1 MKKLFHYFQIF
12 ISLII
17 FNLLLVISGLPVYA
31 GETVLNTALSV
42 TIPDQQNGNPGDFL
56 TYVLSFQNRGNSPV
70 DLQIEYLTDPDWDII
85 GDTMVTIPAN
95 AKNLYFPVTVIIPT
109 NASAN
114 IVKKIQIRFKIY
126 GEAFNLPM
134 VSIPVFVN
142 PVSTINFTVPPPQ
155 NGLNGT
161 AVNYNV
167 VVTNNGNTS
176 EYFSVKGMSENEW
189 PLEIEPSNFQ
199 LNPDQSQTVTVKHQI
214 PGYSETDYDQVKL
227 QFSWGNEQKVIFL
240 TTNITDKFAKMADSY
255 YIWQGQISASH
266 PDISNPSIS
275 DPNLSFSLNGQWK
288 PDSTAQLYMSDLL
301 SDLNRR
307 YYTHFKT
314 KDWDVKAG
322 DFSLPWEG
330 LIAPKSSLGNL
341 RATHK
346 VGQRSY
352 SIFAWDNP
360 EDESSKH
367 PFGLEAFLND
377 NSRISLLNDFI
388 NNSHQT
394 VLEWDY
400 QTNLKPGLKWS
411 NSLAY
416 NASDSNGYAL
426 GIGVDRYYGDW
437 YFSSQAQ
444 TFKEISDYIDKKRLQ
459 LTLYQPLSNDKMTIY
474 NQFIYEARTIEDVE
488 PDQTT
493 KLTDYD
499 DYYFE
504 TMFNWPFGLNLR
516 FSFQHQLANGSFSK
530 ENTSIFME
538 DSFQKGRYQHEWW
551 LSHSVDNLALDND
564 SNYTKL
570 NWETE
575 YALSKNEDLLF
586 NPQIVS
592 NSASTENESKLGF
605 GFQQRL
611 YHNSLEWKS
620 LIYRFFTSEPKY
632 SLECSLDWRIYQY
645 QLALEYVGVWNSDY
659 TTDSFNL
666 TLRKKFSIPIQKP
679 LGTIEGIAF
688 LDRNQ
693 NGKFDSDETPLR
705 KMILVLDGSTTVE
718 TGQDGRFTIY
728 GLTPGQHQ
736 ISLDPL
742 YEVIYMPKT
751 PVTTVT
757 VNQYQTIQLE
767 MPFIR
772 SQNITGTIYFDR
784 NMNGEQ
790 DPNENGL
797 SGIPIRLIN
806 KEQKTESQTYTNQ
819 DGQFIFYQLAPGLYQ
834 FSFDE
839 NLLPDN
845 LQAPGD
851 LGTITV
857 DSGNLEESSLIKIGL
872 IPFERPIDIVKE
884 ETRLL
889 LTLSQEVI
897 KPGAIL
903 ELSIESGLTL
913 KSLEITLPTGETI
926 PLETTSK
933 HTWKYRWQIPSNLP
947 FGQVKIK
954 CRGIDPEGKT
964 HQDEALL
971 VIIP

>member
-1 MKKLFHYFQIF
+1 MI
-12 ISLII
+12 
-17 FNLLLVISGLPVYA
+17 NGLPVRA

-42 TIPDQQNGNPGDFL
+42 TVPDQQNGNPGDFL
-56 TYVLSFQNRGNSPV
+56 TYVLSFQNRGDSPV
-70 DLQIEYLTDPDWDII
+70 DLQVEYLTGPDWDII

-95 AKNLYFPVTVIIPT
+95 AKNFYFPVTVIIPT
-109 NASAN
+109 NVSAN
-114 IVKKIQIRFKIY
+114 LVKKIQIGFKIY

-134 VSIPVFVN
+134 VSIPILVN

-161 AVNYNV
+161 TVNYNV
-167 VVTNNGNTS
+167 VITNTGNTS
-176 EYFSVKGMSENEW
+176 EYFSVKALSENEW
-189 PLEIEPSNFQ
+189 PLEIEPSHFQ
-199 LNPDQSQTVTVKHQI
+199 LNPGQSQTVTVKHQI
-214 PGYSETDYDQVKL
+214 PGYSETDYDQIKL
-227 QFSWGNEQKVIFL
+227 QFSWGNEQKIIFL
-240 TTNITDKFAKMADSY
+240 TTNITDKFTKMADRY

-275 DPNLSFSLNGQWK
+275 DPNLSFSLSGQWK
-288 PDSTAQLYMSDLL
+288 PGSTAQLYMSDLL

-307 YYTHFKT
+307 YYTNFKT

-330 LIAPKSSLGNL
+330 MIVPKSSLGNL

-346 VGQRSY
+346 VGERSY
-352 SIFAWDNP
+352 SIYAWENP
-360 EDESSKH
+360 EGESSKH
-367 PFGLEAFLND
+367 PFGLEAFFND
-377 NSRISLLNDFI
+377 NSRISLLNDSFD
-388 NNSHQT
+388 NSDQT

-400 QTNLKPGLKWS
+400 QTDLKPGLKWS

-416 NASDSNGYAL
+416 NASDSDGYAL
-426 GIGVDRYYGDW
+426 GIGVDRYYGKW
-437 YFSSQAQ
+437 YFSSRAQ
-444 TFKEISDYIDKKRLQ
+444 TFKEISDYFDKKRLQ
-459 LTLYQPLSNDKMTIY
+459 LTLYQPLSNEKMTIY
-474 NQFIYEARTIEDVE
+474 NQFIYEARTIEDVG
-488 PDQTT
+488 PDQTPQ
-493 KLTDYD
+493 LIDYD

-516 FSFQHQLANGSFSK
+516 FSYQQQLANGSFSK

-564 SNYTKL
+564 STYTKL

-575 YALSKNEDLLF
+575 YALTKNEDLLF

-592 NSASTENESKLGF
+592 NSAAAENESKLGF

-620 LIYRFFTSEPKY
+620 LLYRFFTSEPKY

-645 QLALEYVGVWNSDY
+645 QLALEYVGVWNSNY

-693 NGKFDSDETPLR
+693 NAKFDSDETPLR
-705 KMILVLDGSTTVE
+705 KMILILDGSTTFE
-718 TGQDGRFTIY
+718 TDQNGHFAIY
-728 GLTPGQHQ
+728 GLTPGEHQ

-742 YEVIYMPKT
+742 YAVIYLPKT
-751 PVTTVT
+751 PITTVK

-767 MPFIR
+767 LPFIR

-806 KEQKTESQTYTNQ
+806 KDQKTESQTYTNQ

-834 FSFDE
+834 FGFDDH
-839 NLLPDN
+839 LLPDN

-851 LGTITV
+851 LGTITI
-857 DSGNLEESSLIKIGL
+857 DSGNLEEASLIKIGL
-872 IPFERPIDIVKE
+872 IPFERPINIVKE
-884 ETRLL
+884 ETTLL

-903 ELSIESGLTL
+903 ELTIESGLTL
-913 KSLEITLPTGETI
+913 KSLELALPTGETI
-926 PLETTSK
+926 PLETASK
-933 HTWKYRWQIPSNLP
+933 HTWKYRWQIPPNLP

-954 CRGIDPEGKT
+954 CRGIEPEGRT

>member
-1 MKKLFHYFQIF
+1 MI
-12 ISLII
+12 
-17 FNLLLVISGLPVYA
+17 NGLPVRA

-42 TIPDQQNGNPGDFL
+42 TVPDQQNGNPGDFL
-56 TYVLSFQNRGNSPV
+56 TYVLSFQNRGDSPV
-70 DLQIEYLTDPDWDII
+70 DLQVEYLTGPDWDII

-95 AKNLYFPVTVIIPT
+95 AKNFYFPVTVIMPT
-109 NASAN
+109 NVSAN
-114 IVKKIQIRFKIY
+114 LVKKIQIGFKIY

-134 VSIPVFVN
+134 VSIPILVN

-161 AVNYNV
+161 TVNYNV
-167 VVTNNGNTS
+167 VITNTGNTS
-176 EYFSVKGMSENEW
+176 EYFSVKALSENEW
-189 PLEIEPSNFQ
+189 PLEIEPSHFQ
-199 LNPDQSQTVTVKHQI
+199 LNPGQSQTVTVKHQI
-214 PGYSETDYDQVKL
+214 PGYSETDYDQIKL
-227 QFSWGNEQKVIFL
+227 QFSWGNEQKIIFL
-240 TTNITDKFAKMADSY
+240 TTNITDKFTKMADRY

-275 DPNLSFSLNGQWK
+275 DPNLSFSLSGQWK
-288 PDSTAQLYMSDLL
+288 PGSTAQLYMSDLL

-307 YYTHFKT
+307 YYTNFKT

-330 LIAPKSSLGNL
+330 MIVPKSSLGNL

-346 VGQRSY
+346 VGERSY
-352 SIFAWDNP
+352 SIYAWENP
-360 EDESSKH
+360 EGESSKH
-367 PFGLEAFLND
+367 PFGLETFFND
-377 NSRISLLNDFI
+377 NSRISLLNDSFD
-388 NNSHQT
+388 NSDQT

-400 QTNLKPGLKWS
+400 QTDLKPGLKWS

-416 NASDSNGYAL
+416 NASDSDGYAL
-426 GIGVDRYYGDW
+426 GIGVDRYYGKW
-437 YFSSQAQ
+437 YFSSRAQ
-444 TFKEISDYIDKKRLQ
+444 TFKEISDYFDKKRLQ
-459 LTLYQPLSNDKMTIY
+459 LTLYQPLSNEKMTIY
-474 NQFIYEARTIEDVE
+474 NQFIYEARTIEDVG
-488 PDQTT
+488 PDQTPQ
-493 KLTDYD
+493 LIDYD

-516 FSFQHQLANGSFSK
+516 FSYQQQLANGSFSK

-538 DSFQKGRYQHEWW
+538 DFFQKGRYQHEWW

-564 SNYTKL
+564 STYTKL

-575 YALSKNEDLLF
+575 YALTKNEDLLF

-592 NSASTENESKLGF
+592 NSAAAENESKLGF

-620 LIYRFFTSEPKY
+620 LLYRFFTSEPKY

-645 QLALEYVGVWNSDY
+645 QLALEYVGVWNSNY

-693 NGKFDSDETPLR
+693 NAKFDSDETPLR
-705 KMILVLDGSTTVE
+705 KMILILDGSTTFE
-718 TGQDGRFTIY
+718 TDQNGHFAIY
-728 GLTPGQHQ
+728 GLTPGEHQ

-742 YEVIYMPKT
+742 YAVIYLPKT
-751 PVTTVT
+751 PITTVK

-767 MPFIR
+767 LPFIR

-806 KEQKTESQTYTNQ
+806 KDQKTESQTYTNQ

-834 FSFDE
+834 FGFDDH
-839 NLLPDN
+839 LLPDN

-851 LGTITV
+851 LGTITI
-857 DSGNLEESSLIKIGL
+857 DSGNLEEASLIKIGL
-872 IPFERPIDIVKE
+872 IPFERPINIVKE
-884 ETRLL
+884 ETTLL

-903 ELSIESGLTL
+903 ELTIESGLTL
-913 KSLEITLPTGETI
+913 KSLELALPTGETI
-926 PLETTSK
+926 PLETASK
-933 HTWKYRWQIPSNLP
+933 HTWKYRWQIPPNLP

-954 CRGIDPEGKT
+954 CRGIEPEGRT

>member
-1 MKKLFHYFQIF
+1 MI
-12 ISLII
+12 
-17 FNLLLVISGLPVYA
+17 NGLPVYA
-31 GETVLNTALSV
+31 GEVVLNTALSI

-56 TYVLSFQNRGNSPV
+56 TYVLSFQNRGNSPI
-70 DLQIEYLTDPDWDII
+70 DLQVEYLTDPDWDII
-85 GDTMVTIPAN
+85 GDTMLTIPAN
-95 AKNLYFPVTVIIPT
+95 AKNFYFPVTVIIPT

-114 IVKKIQIRFKIY
+114 IVKKIQIGFKIY

-134 VSIPVFVN
+134 VSIPVLVN

-161 AVNYNV
+161 TVNYNV
-167 VVTNNGNTS
+167 VVTNTGNTS
-176 EYFSVKGMSENEW
+176 EYFSVKGVSENEW

-240 TTNITDKFAKMADSY
+240 TTNITDKFAKMADRY

-266 PDISNPSIS
+266 PDISNPSIT

-352 SIFAWDNP
+352 SIYAWENP
-360 EDESSKH
+360 EGESSKH

-377 NSRISLLNDFI
+377 HSRISLLNDSFD
-388 NNSHQT
+388 NSYQT

-416 NASDSNGYAL
+416 NASDSDGYAL

-437 YFSSQAQ
+437 YFSSRAQ
-444 TFKEISDYIDKKRLQ
+444 TFKEISDYFDKKRLQ
-459 LTLYQPLSNDKMTIY
+459 LTLYQPLSNEKMTIY

-488 PDQTT
+488 PDQTP

-504 TMFNWPFGLNLR
+504 TMFNWPSGLNLR
-516 FSFQHQLANGSFSK
+516 FSYQHQLANGSFSK

-705 KMILVLDGSTTVE
+705 KMILVLDGSTTFE
-718 TGQDGRFTIY
+718 TDQDGRFAIY
-728 GLTPGQHQ
+728 GLTPGEHQ

-742 YEVIYMPKT
+742 YEVIYIPKT

-767 MPFIR
+767 LPFIR

-784 NMNGEQ
+784 NMNGVQ

-806 KEQKTESQTYTNQ
+806 KDQKIESQTYTNQ
-819 DGQFIFYQLAPGLYQ
+819 EGQFIFYQLAPGLYQ
-834 FSFDE
+834 FDFDE

-845 LQAPGD
+845 LQTPGD

-884 ETRLL
+884 ETKLL
-889 LTLSQEVI
+889 LTLSQEMI

-903 ELSIESGLTL
+903 ELTIESGLTL
-913 KSLEITLPTGETI
+913 KSLELSLPTGERI
-926 PLETTSK
+926 PLETASK
-933 HTWKYRWQIPSNLP
+933 HTWKYRWQIPSSLP